1 MPLYLPDNYPIS
13 PFIESQIADNRI
25 FLNSASFSENPLK
38 LLIVNIMPEAEKYE
52 ELILKQLVNLTQCI
66 EICFVKL
73 RTHQYKSS
81 DKSHLNSI
89 YKTFDECT
97 EKSIPDGIIITGAPV
112 ELLDF
117 KSISYYNELIEIMNY
132 AKQNIKSTL
141 GICWAGI
148 FIGHYLGIENKIF
161 KNKIFGVF
169 QAEYNDINNWL
180 NTEKKLFSCPQ
191 SRYAGIDEQQLA
203 KAAKNAV
210 VNILCKSAEAGS
222 FIFESADHKFVAH
235 LGHPEYEAG
244 RIMFEYLRDQS
255 NSLGINPKYFDV
267 EHPINTWAVDSYN
280 FFLKW
285 IKLIEN

>member
-13 PFIESQIADNRI
+13 PFIESQMADNRI
-25 FLNSASFSENPLK
+25 IHNSASFSENPVN
-38 LLIVNIMPEAEKYE
+38 LLIINIMPEAEKYE
-52 ELILKQLVNLTQCI
+52 ELILKQLVNIPQCI
-66 EICFVKL
+66 EISFVKL
-73 RTHQYKSS
+73 KTHQYKSS
-81 DKSHLNSI
+81 DKLHLNCI

-97 EKSIPDGIIITGAPV
+97 HRTIPDGIIITGAPV

-180 NTEKKLFSCPQ
+180 KTEKKLFSCPQ
-191 SRYAGIDEQQLA
+191 SRYAGINEQQLS

-235 LGHPEYEAG
+235 LGHPEYEVN
-244 RIMFEYLRDQS
+244 RIMFEYLRDQHKG
-255 NSLGINPKYFDV
+255 LGNIPKNFDV
-267 EHPINTWAVDSYN
+267 ENQINTWGTDSYD
-280 FFLKW
+280 FFSKW
-285 IKLIEN
+285 IKLIEK

>member
-1 MPLYLPDNYPIS
+1 MPLYLPDNYPINL
-13 PFIESQIADNRI
+13 FIKCQIADNRI
-25 FLNSASFSENPLK
+25 FLNSAPVSENPIK
-38 LLIVNIMPEAEKYE
+38 LLIINIMPEAEKYE
-52 ELILKQLVNLTQCI
+52 ELILKQLVNLPQCI

-81 DKSHLNSI
+81 DKLHLNNI
-89 YKTFDECT
+89 YKTFDECI
-97 EKSIPDGIIITGAPV
+97 EEDIPDGIIITGAPV
-112 ELLDF
+112 ELF
-117 KSISYYNELIEIMNY
+117 VFESISYYDELIGIMNFANY
-132 AKQNIKSTL
+132 KIKSIL

-148 FIGHYLGIENKIF
+148 FIGHYLGIGNQIF
-161 KNKIFGVF
+161 FKKIFGVF
-169 QAEYNDINNWL
+169 PAEYNDINNWL
-180 NTEKKLFSCPQ
+180 KTEKKLFFCPQ

-235 LGHPEYEAG
+235 LGHPEYEVS

-255 NSLGINPKYFDV
+255 SGLGINPKYFDV

-280 FFLKW
+280 FFSKW